1 MDNQRPI
8 TRVAVIGSGIMGAGI
23 AQLAATAGYEVALF
37 DADREHLAR
46 ARLQTEASLRKLVS
60 KGALNEDVSTAALRR
75 LHPSDSVTEAADRA
89 DLVIEAVV
97 ERLSVKQAVLVEAAA
112 ASPHALLATNT
123 SQLSITAIG
132 AAVPGASDR
141 VVGMHFFN
149 PPVLMRLVEIVAG
162 LESSDATIAAA
173 KSFAESLGKET
184 VVCKKDSPGFL
195 TSRIAAIVR
204 LECMRMLEEGVGTA
218 EDIDR
223 ALRLGLNFP
232 IGPLELGDRN
242 GHDTFLLAVESMAN
256 TLGERF
262 RPTVG
267 LRNLVAAGRLGR
279 KTGRGIYCYDEHGA
293 IIRSAP
299 ASDIAQRPELS
310 DLRSTLRGSVIAAL
324 SVWCQR

>member
-1 MDNQRPI
+1 MENQRPVK
-8 TRVAVIGSGIMGAGI
+8 RVAVIGAGIMGAGI
-23 AQLAATAGYEVALF
+23 AQLAAVSGYEVTIF
-37 DADREHLAR
+37 DADQDQLAR
-46 ARLQTEASLRKLVS
+46 ARQQTEASLAKLVS
-60 KGALNEDVSTAALRR
+60 KGIINEGVSMAALQR
-75 LHPSDSVTEAADRA
+75 LHPFGSVTEAADGA

-97 ERLSVKQAVLVEAAA
+97 ERLAVKQAILTEAATVA
-112 ASPHALLATNT
+112 AESALLATNT

-132 AAVPGASDR
+132 SAVPAASDR

-162 LESSDATIAAA
+162 LETSEATIATAR
-173 KSFAESLGKET
+173 SFAESLGKET

-232 IGPLELGDRN
+232 VGPLELGDRN
-242 GHDTFLLAVESMAN
+242 GHDTFLLAAESMAS

-279 KTGRGIYCYDEHGA
+279 KTGRGIYRYDERGA
-293 IIRSAP
+293 IVRS
-299 ASDIAQRPELS
+299 E
-310 DLRSTLRGSVIAAL
+310 
-324 SVWCQR
+324 

>member
-1 MDNQRPI
+1 MNNQRTI
-8 TRVAVIGSGIMGAGI
+8 MRVAVIGSGIMGAGI
-23 AQLAATAGYEVALF
+23 AQLAATAGYEVTLY
-37 DADREHLAR
+37 DADSEQLAR
-46 ARLQTEASLRKLVS
+46 ARQQTEISLSKLVS
-60 KGALNEDVSTAALRR
+60 KGVLNEAVSMAALHR
-75 LHPSDSVTEAADRA
+75 LHQSGSLAEAADGA

-97 ERLSVKQAVLVEAAA
+97 EKLGVKQAILAEAAA
-112 ASPHALLATNT
+112 VASRHALLATNT
-123 SQLSITAIG
+123 SQLSITAI
-132 AAVPGASDR
+132 ASAVPGASDR

-149 PPVLMRLVEIVAG
+149 PPVLMRLVELVAG
-162 LESSDATIAAA
+162 LETSDATIAAA
-173 KSFAESLGKET
+173 ESFAASLGKET
-184 VVCKKDSPGFL
+184 VVCRKDSPGFL

-242 GHDTFLLAVESMAN
+242 GHDTFLLALDSMAN

-279 KTGRGIYCYDEHGA
+279 KTGRGIYRYDEHGK
-293 IIRSAP
+293 IIR
-299 ASDIAQRPELS
+299 
-310 DLRSTLRGSVIAAL
+310 
-324 SVWCQR
+324 

>member
-1 MDNQRPI
+1 MENQGRV
-8 TRVAVIGSGIMGAGI
+8 TRVAVIGAGIMGSGI
-23 AQLAATAGYEVALF
+23 AQLAATAGYEVAVF
-37 DADREHLAR
+37 DADQDQLAR
-46 ARLQTEASLRKLVS
+46 ARIESETSLAKLES
-60 KGALNEDVSTAALRR
+60 KGLVNNDVSIAALQR
-75 LHPSDSVTEAADRA
+75 LHPCSSVSEAADGA

-97 ERLSVKQAVLVEAAA
+97 ERLAVKQVIFNEAAA
-112 ASPHALLATNT
+112 VAAPHALLATNT
-123 SQLSITAIG
+123 SQLSVTAIG
-132 AAVPGASDR
+132 SAVPAASER
-141 VVGMHFFN
+141 VLGMHFFN

-162 LESSDATIAAA
+162 LETSEAAIATA

-242 GHDTFLLAVESMAN
+242 GHDTFLLAAESMAS

-279 KTGRGIYCYDEHGA
+279 KTGRGIYRYDERGA
-293 IIRSAP
+293 IV
-299 ASDIAQRPELS
+299 RPE
-310 DLRSTLRGSVIAAL
+310 
-324 SVWCQR
+324 

>member
-1 MDNQRPI
+1 MENQRQVK
-8 TRVAVIGSGIMGAGI
+8 RVAVIGAGIMGAGI
-23 AQLAATAGYEVALF
+23 AQLAAVSGYEVTIF
-37 DADREHLAR
+37 DADQDQLAR
-46 ARLQTEASLRKLVS
+46 ARQQTEASLAKLVS
-60 KGALNEDVSTAALRR
+60 KGMINEGVSMAALQR
-75 LHPSDSVTEAADRA
+75 LHPFGSVTEAADGA

-97 ERLSVKQAVLVEAAA
+97 ERLAVKQAILTEAATVA
-112 ASPHALLATNT
+112 AESALLATNT

-132 AAVPGASDR
+132 SAVPAASDR

-162 LESSDATIAAA
+162 LETSEAAIATAR
-173 KSFAESLGKET
+173 SFAESLGKET

-232 IGPLELGDRN
+232 VGPLELGDRN
-242 GHDTFLLAVESMAN
+242 GHDTFLLAAESMAS

-279 KTGRGIYCYDEHGA
+279 KTGRGIYRYDERGA
-293 IIRSAP
+293 IV
-299 ASDIAQRPELS
+299 RP
-310 DLRSTLRGSVIAAL
+310 G
-324 SVWCQR
+324 

>member
-1 MDNQRPI
+1 MDNQGPI
-8 TRVAVIGSGIMGAGI
+8 TRVAVIGAGIMGAGI
-23 AQLAATAGYEVALF
+23 AQLVATSGDQVAIF
-37 DADREHLAR
+37 DADQDQLAR
-46 ARLQTEASLRKLVS
+46 ARLQAEASLAKLVS
-60 KGALNEDVSTAALRR
+60 KGVVNEDVSRVALQR
-75 LHPSDSVTEAADRA
+75 LHSCGSVSEAADGA

-97 ERLSVKQAVLVEAAA
+97 ERLAVKQAIFTEAAA
-112 ASPHALLATNT
+112 VAAPRALLATNT

-132 AAVPGASDR
+132 SAVPAASDR

-162 LESSDATIAAA
+162 LETSDTTIATA

-184 VVCKKDSPGFL
+184 VVCRKDSPGFL

-242 GHDTFLLAVESMAN
+242 GHDTFLLAVESMAS

-279 KTGRGIYCYDEHGA
+279 KTGQGIYQYDEHGA
-293 IIRSAP
+293 IV
-299 ASDIAQRPELS
+299 RPE
-310 DLRSTLRGSVIAAL
+310 
-324 SVWCQR
+324 

>member
-1 MDNQRPI
+1 MENQGLV
-8 TRVAVIGSGIMGAGI
+8 TRVAVIGAGIMGAGI
-23 AQLAATAGYEVALF
+23 AQLAATAGYEVAIF
-37 DADREHLAR
+37 DADQDQLAR
-46 ARLQTEASLRKLVS
+46 ARRQTEASLAKLVS
-60 KGALNEDVSTAALRR
+60 KGVINDGVSKAALDR
-75 LHPSDSVTEAADRA
+75 LHPHGSVGEAAAGA

-97 ERLSVKQAVLVEAAA
+97 ERLDVKQAIFAAA
-112 ASPHALLATNT
+112 AAAAAPQALLATNT
-123 SQLSITAIG
+123 SQLSVTAIG
-132 AAVPGASDR
+132 SSVPAATAR

-162 LESSDATIAAA
+162 LETSETTIATA
-173 KSFAESLGKET
+173 KSFATSLGKET
-184 VVCKKDSPGFL
+184 VVCQKDSPGFL

-204 LECMRMLEEGVGTA
+204 LECLRMLEEGVGTA

-242 GHDTFLLAVESMAN
+242 GHDTFLLAVESMAS

-279 KTGRGIYCYDEHGA
+279 KTGRGIYQYDEHGA
-293 IIRSAP
+293 IV
-299 ASDIAQRPELS
+299 RPE
-310 DLRSTLRGSVIAAL
+310 
-324 SVWCQR
+324 

>member
-1 MDNQRPI
+1 MENRGQV
-8 TRVAVIGSGIMGAGI
+8 TRVAVIGAGIMGAGI
-23 AQLAATAGYEVALF
+23 AQLAVTAGYEVTIF
-37 DADREHLAR
+37 DADRDQLVR
-46 ARLQTEASLRKLVS
+46 ARLQTEASLAKLES
-60 KGALNEDVSTAALRR
+60 KGIINNDVSSAALQR
-75 LHPSDSVTEAADRA
+75 LYPSGSVSEAAEGA

-97 ERLSVKQAVLVEAAA
+97 ERLAVKQAIFTEAAA
-112 ASPHALLATNT
+112 VAAPHALLATNT
-123 SQLSITAIG
+123 SQLSVTAIG
-132 AAVPGASDR
+132 SAVPAASER
-141 VVGMHFFN
+141 VAGMHFFN

-162 LESSDATIAAA
+162 LETSEATIATA

-242 GHDTFLLAVESMAN
+242 GHDTFLLAAESMAS

-279 KTGRGIYCYDEHGA
+279 KTGRGIYRYDEHGA
-293 IIRSAP
+293 IDRA
-299 ASDIAQRPELS
+299 E
-310 DLRSTLRGSVIAAL
+310 
-324 SVWCQR
+324 

>member
-1 MDNQRPI
+1 
-8 TRVAVIGSGIMGAGI
+8 VAVIGAGIMGSGI
-23 AQLAATAGYEVALF
+23 AQLAATAGHEVAVF
-37 DADREHLAR
+37 DVDSEQLAR
-46 ARLQTEASLRKLVS
+46 GRVQIEASLKKLVS
-60 KGALNEDVSTAALRR
+60 KGTLEEPDSVRALQR
-75 LHPSDSVTEAADRA
+75 LHPRSSVIEAADGA

-97 ERLSVKQAVLVEAAA
+97 ERLPVKQAILAEAAGV
-112 ASPHALLATNT
+112 ASPTALLATNT

-132 AAVPGASDR
+132 SALPDASDR

-149 PPVLMRLVEIVAG
+149 PAVLMRLVEIVAG
-162 LESSDATIAAA
+162 LETSDATIAAA
-173 KSFAESLGKET
+173 QAFAESLGKET
-184 VVCKKDSPGFL
+184 VVCRKDSPGFL

-242 GHDTFLLAVESMAN
+242 GHDTFLLALESLAD

-279 KTGRGIYCYDEHGA
+279 KSGRGIYRYDEHGA
-293 IIRSAP
+293 IVRSAP
-299 ASDIAQRPELS
+299 P
-310 DLRSTLRGSVIAAL
+310 V
-324 SVWCQR
+324 

>member
-1 MDNQRPI
+1 MENQCPI
-8 TRVAVIGSGIMGAGI
+8 TKVAVIGAGIMGAGI
-23 AQLAATAGYEVALF
+23 AQLAATSGYEVTLF
-37 DADREHLAR
+37 DADQDQLAR
-46 ARLQTEASLRKLVS
+46 ARLQTEASLAKLTSKGLINESVS
-60 KGALNEDVSTAALRR
+60 KAALQR
-75 LHPSDSVTEAADRA
+75 LHHRGSVTEAADGV

-97 ERLSVKQAVLVEAAA
+97 ERLAVKQAIFTEAAA
-112 ASPHALLATNT
+112 IAAPHALLATNT

-132 AAVPGASDR
+132 SAVPAASDR
-141 VVGMHFFN
+141 VAGMHFFN

-162 LESSDATIAAA
+162 LETSDATIATAT
-173 KSFAESLGKET
+173 SFAESLGKET

-204 LECMRMLEEGVGTA
+204 LECLRMLEEGVGTA

-242 GHDTFLLAVESMAN
+242 GHDTFLLAAESMASG
-256 TLGERF
+256 LGERF

-279 KTGRGIYCYDEHGA
+279 KAGRGIYQYDEHGV
-293 IIRSAP
+293 IIR
-299 ASDIAQRPELS
+299 PE
-310 DLRSTLRGSVIAAL
+310 
-324 SVWCQR
+324 

>member
-1 MDNQRPI
+1 
-8 TRVAVIGSGIMGAGI
+8 VAVIGAGIMGSGI
-23 AQLAATAGYEVALF
+23 AQLAATAGHEVALF
-37 DADREHLAR
+37 DADSEQVAR
-46 ARLQTEASLRKLVS
+46 GRLQIEASLDKLVS
-60 KGALNEDVSTAALRR
+60 KGRLEEPDRVRALQR
-75 LHPSDSVTEAADRA
+75 LHPRSSVVEAADGA

-97 ERLSVKQAVLVEAAA
+97 ERLPVKQAILAEAAGV
-112 ASPHALLATNT
+112 ASPTALLATNT

-132 AAVPGASDR
+132 SALPDASDR

-149 PPVLMRLVEIVAG
+149 PAVLMRLVEIVAG
-162 LESSDATIAAA
+162 LETSDATIAAA
-173 KSFAESLGKET
+173 KAFAESLGKET
-184 VVCKKDSPGFL
+184 VVCRKDSPGFL

-242 GHDTFLLAVESMAN
+242 GHDTFLLALESLADK
-256 TLGERF
+256 LGERF

-279 KTGRGIYCYDEHGA
+279 KSGRGIYRYDEHGA
-293 IIRSAP
+293 IVRSAP
-299 ASDIAQRPELS
+299 P
-310 DLRSTLRGSVIAAL
+310 V
-324 SVWCQR
+324 

>member
-1 MDNQRPI
+1 MENQGRV
-8 TRVAVIGSGIMGAGI
+8 TRVAVIGAGIMGAGI
-23 AQLAATAGYEVALF
+23 SQLAATAGYEVTIF
-37 DADREHLAR
+37 DADQDQLVR
-46 ARLQTEASLRKLVS
+46 ARLRTEASLAKLES
-60 KGALNEDVSTAALRR
+60 KGVINNDVSNVALQR
-75 LHPSDSVTEAADRA
+75 LHPSDSVSDAAEGA

-97 ERLSVKQAVLVEAAA
+97 ERLAVKQAIFMEAAA
-112 ASPHALLATNT
+112 VAAPHALLATNT
-123 SQLSITAIG
+123 SQLSVTAIG
-132 AAVPGASDR
+132 SAVPAASER

-162 LESSDATIAAA
+162 LETSEATTAIA

-232 IGPLELGDRN
+232 IGPLELGDHN
-242 GHDTFLLAVESMAN
+242 GHDTFLLAAESMAS

-279 KTGRGIYCYDEHGA
+279 KTGRGIYQYDEHGA
-293 IIRSAP
+293 IVRV
-299 ASDIAQRPELS
+299 E
-310 DLRSTLRGSVIAAL
+310 
-324 SVWCQR
+324 